1 MGICCFY
8 VRERL
13 RFQEKPD
20 MNIKIESL
28 LDNIGEQI
36 IRALTKNARISFS
49 ELGRNV
55 GLSSPAV
62 TERVKKMEEAGI
74 IKGYKAVIDKG
85 QGTGK
90 IMAFIVMT
98 TLSQHYKKI
107 RQILEAHPGALECHH
122 LSGEESLMIK
132 AAVESVETLEALVAT
147 LGAYGKTRTSIVL
160 STFLDKTA
168 C

>member
-1 MGICCFY
+1 MDLKF
-8 VRERL
+8 
-13 RFQEKPD
+13 
-20 MNIKIESL
+20 ESL

-36 IRALTKNARISFS
+36 LQELCKNARISFS
-49 ELGRNV
+49 ELGRKV

-85 QGTGK
+85 EDTGK

-107 RQILEAHPGALECHH
+107 KQVLEAHPGTLECHH

-132 AAVESVETLEALVAT
+132 VAVESIDKLEAFVET
-147 LGAYGKTRTSIVL
+147 LGAYGKTRTSVVL
-160 STFLDKTA
+160 STFIDQTT

>member
-1 MGICCFY
+1 MTLKF
-8 VRERL
+8 
-13 RFQEKPD
+13 
-20 MNIKIESL
+20 ESL

-36 IRALTKNARISFS
+36 LLELCENARISFS
-49 ELGRNV
+49 ELGRKV

-62 TERVKKMEEAGI
+62 TERVKKMEDAGI
-74 IKGYKAVIDKG
+74 IKGYKAVIDKKEDV
-85 QGTGK
+85 GK
-90 IMAFIVMT
+90 IMAFIVMS

-107 RQILEAHPGALECHH
+107 RQILEAHSGTLECHH

-132 AAVESVETLEALVAT
+132 VAVEDVEKLEALVEA
-147 LGAYGKTRTSIVL
+147 LGTYGKTRTSIVL